1 MNLLPL
7 RALLEAT
14 PYPFL
19 YVMALLR
26 GARVPRNLPKA
37 ELMSLTL
44 ATLSD
49 LSALGDLLASL
60 SVEERRVLADLVAAG
75 GRLPRYHLARRYG
88 DFREFRPWDAA
99 SPTRPWEHPASPV
112 EHLYFLGLIFWDP
125 ESCDLLIP
133 AEMLTRYP
141 APLPPPQGSLAPAAP
156 LPVLHDLAQL
166 LAMLAAEPPCLLH
179 GRWLPPA
186 FLREWGARCCQPP
199 AHPALSGELRAPRRR
214 LLHYLAVAAGLV
226 GAAGPALVLTP
237 AGWEWL
243 AAAPAAQL
251 QALWPA
257 FAMPDSKQWAD
268 FRLPAYRLGIT
279 TTLHAALVRELTHS
293 ATHSAALGS
302 AEALAARLLAHDPAP
317 RSALGAHAWEPEVQI
332 TEALV
337 ALLKGPLLTLGAITA
352 EASELHL
359 TAWGA
364 YLLEGG
370 PVPQLAPPPPFT
382 LGVDFDFT
390 PPGTVCDPL
399 ALVTLATCA
408 VRQPAGVYRLTPAS
422 WARALQR
429 GATAAALLTRL
440 NRVAQRPLTGAEVA
454 TLTAWAAGA
463 ARMHVQRLTVLEVSD
478 PEILVRLQRSRR
490 GRQLVLRTLGRR
502 AVAVDE
508 GKLPLLVR
516 RLTQQEDAP
525 PWVELP
531 QPVTSTRSELG
542 RGGAALLWLA
552 ARVYRDLG
560 TVLPLPAV
568 LPDEVLER
576 LAAQLAPGDLTAAEA
591 SAQRVRAALQDA
603 LAGRSAFPMWTQ
615 PTLKIEESLPII
627 EQALQDGLALEL
639 AYYTAGRDETT
650 RRIVEPYRIERRC
663 TSYGE
668 ELYLVGFCRR
678 AQAERVFRLDR
689 IRELAL
695 VPLVDNRAL
704 RTESGVDD
712 GNAE

>member
-14 PYPFL
+14 PYPLL

-26 GARVPRNLPKA
+26 GARVPRNLPKV
-37 ELMSLTL
+37 ELVALTL

-60 SVEERRVLADLVAAG
+60 SVEERMVLADLVAAG

-112 EHLYFLGLIFWDP
+112 EQLYFLGLIFWDP
-125 ESCDLLIP
+125 ESRDLLIP
-133 AEMLTRYP
+133 ADMLAHYP
-141 APLPPPQGSLAPAAP
+141 VPLRPPQRPLAPAVP
-156 LPVLHDLAQL
+156 LPVLHDLVQL
-166 LAMLAAEPPCLLH
+166 LALLAADPPRLVH

-186 FLREWGARCCQPP
+186 FLREWGARCCQVP
-199 AHPALSGELRAPRRR
+199 AHPALVGELRAPRRR
-214 LLHYLAVAAGLV
+214 FWHYLAVAAGLV
-226 GAAGPALVLTP
+226 GPAGQFLVLTP

-257 FAMPDSKQWAD
+257 FATPNAKQWAD

-279 TTLHAALVRELTHS
+279 STLHAALVRELTRS

-302 AEALAARLLAHDPAP
+302 AEALAARLLAYDPAP
-317 RSALGAHAWEPEVQI
+317 RSALGAHAWEPETQL
-332 TEALV
+332 TEALL
-337 ALLKGPLLTLGAITA
+337 ALLSGPLTALGVITA
-352 EASELHL
+352 EASGLHL

-364 YLLEGG
+364 YLLGG
-370 PVPQLAPPPPFT
+370 PAPQPAPPPPFM
-382 LGVDFDFT
+382 LGVEFDFT
-390 PPGTVCDPL
+390 PPGVACDPL
-399 ALVTLATCA
+399 AVVTLATCA
-408 VRQPAGVYRLTPAS
+408 ARQASGAYRLTQAS
-422 WARALQR
+422 WVRALQR
-429 GATAAALLTRL
+429 GATAEALLTQL
-440 NRVAQRPLTGAEVA
+440 NTVAQRPLTGAEVA

-463 ARMHVQRLTVLEVSD
+463 ARMRVQRLTVLEVSD
-478 PEILVRLQRSRR
+478 PEILARLQHSRR

-531 QPVTSTRSELG
+531 QTTTSEQDRGLG
-542 RGGAALLWLA
+542 KGGAALLWLA

-560 TVLPLPAV
+560 KVLPLPAA

-603 LAGRSAFPMWTQ
+603 FAGRSAFPMWTQ

-663 TSYGE
+663 TRYGE

-695 VPLVDNRAL
+695 IPVVDHRAL
-704 RTESGVDD
+704 RTESGADD
-712 GNAE
+712 ENAE

>member
-1 MNLLPL
+1 
-7 RALLEAT
+7 
-14 PYPFL
+14 
-19 YVMALLR
+19 
-26 GARVPRNLPKA
+26 VPRNLPKA
-37 ELMSLTL
+37 QLVALTL

-49 LSALGDLLASL
+49 LSALGGLLASL
-60 SVEERRVLADLVAAG
+60 SAEERAVLADLVAAG

-99 SPTRPWEHPASPV
+99 SPVRPWEHPASPI
-112 EHLYFLGLIFWDP
+112 ERLYFLGLIFWDP
-125 ESCDLLIP
+125 DSRDLLVP
-133 AEMLTRYP
+133 AEMLARYP
-141 APLPPPQGSLAPAAP
+141 APLRPPQHPLPPAAP

-166 LAMLAAEPPCLLH
+166 LALLAAEPPRLLH

-186 FLREWGARCCQPP
+186 FLREWGARCCQLP
-199 AHPALSGELRAPRRR
+199 AHPALVGELRTPRRR
-214 LLHYLAVAAGLV
+214 LLHYLVAAAGLV
-226 GAAGPALVLTP
+226 GLAGPFLVLTP

-257 FAMPDSKQWAD
+257 FAAPDSQRWAD

-279 TTLHAALVRELTHS
+279 AVLHTALVRELTRS
-293 ATHSAALGS
+293 AAHSAALGRP
-302 AEALAARLLAHDPAP
+302 EELAARLLARDPAP
-317 RSALGAHAWEPEVQI
+317 RSALGAHAWEPETQLA
-332 TEALV
+332 EALG
-337 ALLKGPLLTLGAITA
+337 ALLTGPLTVLGVITS
-352 EASELHL
+352 EASGLRL

-364 YLLEGG
+364 YLLGTG
-370 PVPQLAPPPPFT
+370 PAPALQPLPRFVIGT
-382 LGVDFDFT
+382 DLDFT
-390 PPGTVCDPL
+390 PPPFACDPL

-408 VRQPAGVYRLTPAS
+408 ARQPAGIYRLTQTS
-422 WARALQR
+422 WVRALQR
-429 GATAAALLTRL
+429 GATAEALLTQL
-440 NRVAQRPLTGAEVA
+440 NTAAQRPLTGAEIA
-454 TLTAWAAGA
+454 TLTSWAKGA
-463 ARMHVQRLTVLEVSD
+463 ARMRVRRLTVLEVSD
-478 PEILVRLQRSRR
+478 PEILARLQRSRR
-490 GRQLVLRTLGRR
+490 GRRLIVQTLGRR

-508 GKLPLLVR
+508 GKLALLVR

-531 QPVTSTRSELG
+531 QSVAPAQSGLG
-542 RGGAALLWLA
+542 KGGAALLWLA

-560 TVLPLPAV
+560 AVLPLPTA

-576 LAAQLAPGDLTAAEA
+576 LAAQLAPGELTAAEA

-615 PTLKIEESLPII
+615 PTLKLEESLPII
-627 EQALQDGLALEL
+627 EQALQEGLALEM

-678 AQAERVFRLDR
+678 AQAERVFRVDR

-695 VPLVDNRAL
+695 VPLSRA
-704 RTESGVDD
+704 S
-712 GNAE
+712 A